1 MDMTLTR
8 LNQDLDLSTN
18 VYKNLKNTLHT
29 DATKNQEKKRKKRE
43 KKKQSK
49 QKASKILVFKISA
62 RSAFHGRFPNN
73 Y

>member
-29 DATKNQEKKRKKRE
+29 DATKNQEKKRKK
-43 KKKQSK
+43 KQTK
-49 QKASKILVFKISA
+49 QTKSLQNSCFQNQCKIS
-62 RSAFHGRFPNN
+62 FPWQISK
-73 Y
+73 